1 MACIWHL
8 SQMTISIAMLCRYA
22 ECHYAEYRILF
33 SNMVNVVM
41 LSVLAPVTTQW
52 RILLSPYQ
60 SAPGYPAPR
69 SSDAL
74 PDADPEVSAE
84 QHVEQGGLCPLLWNF
99 LRP

>member
-1 MACIWHL
+1 
-8 SQMTISIAMLCRYA
+8 MLCRYA

-41 LSVLAPVTTQW
+41 MSVVMLNVVAPVTTQW
-52 RILLSPYQ
+52 RILLSPCQ

-84 QHVEQGGLCPLLWNF
+84 QHVEQGGLSPLL
-99 LRP
+99 